1 VFLIDTVINQINEIS
16 STIASAVEEQTA
28 TTHEMGRNLPDAA
41 KGAGGIAS
49 NISGVLEAARSTS
62 SGANETQT
70 AAGDLAEMAAEIQ
83 KLLQQF
89 KLQELESK
97 RATPHFVPDQ
107 THGSSA

>member
-1 VFLIDTVINQINEIS
+1 MINQINEIS

-97 RATPHFVPDQ
+97 
-107 THGSSA
+107 GSNTSLCSGSKHMAAHA